1 MANEENKEL
10 ENQEEADKGLEG
22 VKEGITGG
30 IEDVEMGPIVKESFL
45 DYAMSVII
53 ARALPDARDGF
64 KPVQRRIIYGM
75 YAAGNTPDKPFK
87 KSARIVGEV
96 MGKYHPHGN
105 SAIYGA
111 MAHMAQDFATRY
123 PLVEGHGNF
132 GNQDGDE
139 PAAERYTEA
148 RLSKVAVEMIKDINK
163 NTVDFIDTY
172 DGDGKEPVVLP
183 SKFPNFLVNGTTGI
197 AVGMATNVPSHN
209 LKETLTAAQEL
220 IKNPN
225 LTPVELMQYIKGPDF
240 PGGGVIIGRAGI
252 KKYFETGMGTVVV
265 RGKYEIV
272 EKGDRASIIFEIV
285 EKGDRASIIFS

>member
-10 ENQEEADKGLEG
+10 ENQEETDKGLEG

-220 IKNPN
+220 
-225 LTPVELMQYIKGPDF
+225 
-240 PGGGVIIGRAGI
+240 
-252 KKYFETGMGTVVV
+252 
-265 RGKYEIV
+265 
-272 EKGDRASIIFEIV
+272 
-285 EKGDRASIIFS
+285 